1 MELNEK
7 QYLQSLVHVIRAK
20 QRAGGWSDTKELAD
34 YIIKEIGGLSQIT
47 DADELEAMERFL
59 KSVIKGNTSKEFPR
73 VVSNPDHPYY
83 YMAASP
89 FEDFEEQII
98 LAAARAVQVSPGK
111 VLKDFTQ
118 NDYTEIRK
126 AVLVLHK
133 RACAVTGKS
142 MFN

>member
-59 KSVIKGNTSKEFPR
+59 KSVIKGDTSKEFPR
-73 VVSNPDHPYY
+73 AVTDPDHPY

-89 FEDFEEQII
+89 YEDFEEQII
-98 LAAARAVQVSPGK
+98 LAAARAVQVSPDK
-111 VLKDFTQ
+111 VFKDFTQ
-118 NDYTEIRK
+118 NDDSEIRK
-126 AVLVLHK
+126 AVQVLHK

>member
-34 YIIKEIGGLSQIT
+34 YIVKEIGGLSKIS

-59 KSVIKGNTSKEFPR
+59 KSIIKGDTSKKFPR
-73 VVSNPDHPYY
+73 AVTDHDHPY
-83 YMAASP
+83 YMAASLYD
-89 FEDFEEQII
+89 DFEEEII
-98 LAAARAVQVSPGK
+98 LAAARAVQVSPDR
-111 VLKDFTQ
+111 VFKDFKQ
-118 NDYTEIRK
+118 NDYSQIRK
-126 AVLVLHK
+126 AVQVLRK
-133 RACAVTGKS
+133 RACAITGKS

>member
-59 KSVIKGNTSKEFPR
+59 KSVTD
-73 VVSNPDHPYY
+73 PDHPH

-89 FEDFEEQII
+89 YEDFEEQII
-98 LAAARAVQVSPGK
+98 LAAARAVQVSPDK
-111 VLKDFTQ
+111 VFKDFTQ
-118 NDYTEIRK
+118 NDDSEIRK
-126 AVLVLHK
+126 AVQVLHK